1 MSKIGSFVF
10 SFLFVM
16 FCIVIS
22 LGLVREN
29 KGVAVFVG
37 FIGYAVM
44 NFAVNFWLI
53 NKGILLITDVAVLKV
68 NNI

>member
-1 MSKIGSFVF
+1 
-10 SFLFVM
+10 M